1 MASSHAVQFS
11 NDDVFLIDAV
21 AAFITAGSQDN
32 ATTIVVAT
40 EKHCEELRHA
50 LQGYQPGV
58 RPRWVYFDAVELL
71 SAFMMDGWPNQALFT
86 STLGGIVERA
96 AVRVRFA
103 FLLKWSPYCGRKGRP
118 ARPFV
123 WKNCGMNWPL
133 AILLLIVWVS
143 DVGPSGSDGQP
154 LISSGVPHP
163 YESASRL
170 VDSSRTTTRNPLST
184 SQESKGAAP
193 YSG

>member
-1 MASSHAVQFS
+1 MRNFVTPCR
-11 NDDVFLIDAV
+11 VP
-21 AAFITAGSQDN
+21 T
-32 ATTIVVAT
+32 
-40 EKHCEELRHA
+40 
-50 LQGYQPGV
+50 PWV

-96 AVRVRFA
+96 AVRSPVRIFA
-103 FLLKWSPYCGRKGRP
+103 EMVTVLWAEGKTRATIRLEELWNELASRHTSPYC
-118 ARPFV
+118 
-123 WKNCGMNWPL
+123 
-133 AILLLIVWVS
+133 
-143 DVGPSGSDGQP
+143 VGIRCRAFRIRRTTSHFFRCA
-154 LISSGVPHP
+154 HP